1 MMTQAVETPRTTI
14 DRAPISCQH
23 NIILDY
29 SLHDV
34 YHATPWCWRF
44 YGLKKHISSRSC
56 QICRPRPTD
65 SHADT
70 SLAFQDIQTHQDMSL
85 TRAEEISGNPGPPP
99 FTSRMIRTYHLE
111 VPGPPSV
118 FSVLFTATP
127 HNIIVMLTRAF
138 RAKCNLFTSV
148 SYFHQT

>member
-1 MMTQAVETPRTTI
+1 MFSVLFTEVSEVMTQAVETPRTTI

-23 NIILDY
+23 NIRLDY

-85 TRAEEISGNPGPPP
+85 TRAEEISGNPAPPP
-99 FTSRMIRTYHLE
+99 VDFQDDSH
-111 VPGPPSV
+111 VPLGSPGSTLGV
-118 FSVLFTATP
+118 FGAIHGYSAQYYRDANACF
-127 HNIIVMLTRAF
+127 
-138 RAKCNLFTSV
+138 SG
-148 SYFHQT
+148 